1 MKKHPFANQLRLGY
15 WYLYREIQIKSE
27 LLKIK
32 QAISIYLQ
40 VLETRDLADRLCKHG
55 GLYSVNRQ
63 TLVNPELLSALQWEL
78 YSIDSDIQNANR
90 RISTQRQNINN
101 LTFHLG

>member
-1 MKKHPFANQLRLGY
+1 MRKHPFANQLRLEY

-27 LLKIK
+27 LLKLK

-40 VLETRDLADRLCKHG
+40 VLETRDLADRLCNHG

-63 TLVNPELLSALQWEL
+63 TLVNPELLSALKWEL
-78 YSIDSDIQNANR
+78 HSIDSDIQYANR
-90 RISTQRQNINN
+90 RIQNQRKRTIEIDIP
-101 LTFHLG
+101 LG